1 MDSSNVLISIMEN
14 NIFLAFFISII
25 INIIIAV
32 LGVLPSIFI
41 TIANIAV
48 FGPFGGLIVSIIGEA
63 SGGIISFILYRRGFQ
78 KMSEDLVN
86 KYETAQKIINST
98 GKEARRLIFSFRL
111 LPYMPS
117 GIVTYASAI
126 GKVSL
131 FDFALSSTLGK
142 IPALFIEVL
151 ISIGLVN
158 TLDLPLNQLLTII
171 SLILI
176 GFVLYNTLKN
186 K

>member
-1 MDSSNVLISIMEN
+1 MDATNILISIMEN

-25 INIIIAV
+25 VNIIIAV
-32 LGVLPSIFI
+32 LGLLPSIFI
-41 TIANIAV
+41 TIANIAI
-48 FGPFGGLIVSIIGEA
+48 FGPLGGLVVSIIGEA
-63 SGGIISFILYRRGFQ
+63 VGGIISFILYRNGFK

-86 KYETAQKIINST
+86 KYEITKKIINAT

-126 GKVSL
+126 GEVSL
-131 FDFALSSTLGK
+131 LDFSISSTLGK
-142 IPALFIEVL
+142 IPALVIEVM
-151 ISIGLVN
+151 ISIGIVN
-158 TLDLPLNQLLTII
+158 TLNIPLNQLLLVI
-171 SLILI
+171 SLVLI
-176 GFVLYNTLKN
+176 GFVLYGMFK